1 MANPFW
7 HKFEMDDDQPRACS
21 HPTDDALS
29 SAQARRFAKSLIEEN
44 SNDYSYSD

>member
-7 HKFEMDDDQPRACS
+7 YKFEMDDDLPKPCT

-29 SAQARRFAKSLIEEN
+29 SAQARRYAKHLLEEDDHFN
-44 SNDYSYSD
+44 YSD

>member
-7 HKFEMDDDQPRACS
+7 HKFEMDDDLPKPCT

-29 SAQARRFAKSLIEEN
+29 SAQARRFAKSLIEDS
-44 SNDYSYSD
+44 SNDHHSD